1 MAWYINYA
9 KCQRSPLS
17 TPDASTLQTLFPF
30 TMRRFL
36 FPYSAL
42 LLLVLTG
49 IACSGASSS
58 FGRYFSGE
66 TLVVS
71 AVTMERARELHYSTI
86 NSEQVA
92 RHYQLTPSEEDLELV
107 LVRLKVENH
116 TATRAIVNMELQAAE
131 LRDFFE
137 VRYFSV
143 NVSPREDGGRAD
155 QVDDLPGNTSWSV
168 PPGQGF
174 LRGAV
179 ELEKGTG
186 LDGWVVF
193 EAPEGTKFRELWW
206 RSGDSIRIQF

>member
-1 MAWYINYA
+1 M
-9 KCQRSPLS
+9 
-17 TPDASTLQTLFPF
+17 
-30 TMRRFL
+30 
-36 FPYSAL
+36 
-42 LLLVLTG
+42 LVLTG

-86 NSEQVA
+86 DSEQAA
-92 RHYQLTPSEEDLELV
+92 RHYRLTPLVEDSELV

-116 TATRAIVNMELQAAE
+116 TATRAIVNMTQRAAE

-137 VRYFSV
+137 DRYFSID
-143 NVSPREDGGRAD
+143 VSPREDGGRAD

>member
-1 MAWYINYA
+1 
-9 KCQRSPLS
+9 
-17 TPDASTLQTLFPF
+17 
-30 TMRRFL
+30 MRRLL
-36 FPYSAL
+36 FSYSAL
-42 LLLVLTG
+42 LLFVLAG
-49 IACSGASSS
+49 VACSGASSS

-71 AVTMERARELHYSTI
+71 AVTIERARELHYSTI
-86 NSEQVA
+86 DSEQAA
-92 RHYQLTPSEEDLELV
+92 RHYRLTPLVENSELV

-116 TATRAIVNMELQAAE
+116 TAIRAIVNMDKQAAE

-137 VRYFSV
+137 DRYFSID
-143 NVSPREDGGRAD
+143 VSPREDGGRAD
-155 QVDDLPGNTSWSV
+155 QVDDLPGNKSWSV